1 MNFGLEKMAQFFKNS
16 DVSRRQLTALV
27 FSSTV
32 ALLFGGL
39 TRIAHGYQQLRYYPI
54 RSIEGTQS
62 FDPESWRL
70 KVDGLVENAGA
81 FTYEEILQ
89 LPKMTQSKNFVCV
102 EGWGLDNQKWEG
114 IHLRQIF
121 EEVRIKPEARF
132 VTFHAIGGRYT
143 DSLTLDE
150 ALEPETMLA
159 YRLND
164 KPLSPKQGRPIRL
177 IVPRMYAYK
186 GVKWVERITLEEKQH
201 IGYWETYG
209 YAVDGSI
216 RQ

>member
-1 MNFGLEKMAQFFKNS
+1 MNLRLDKITQFFKNS
-16 DVSRRQLTALV
+16 DMSRRQLTALI

-39 TRIAHGYQQLRYYPI
+39 RRIAHGYQRLTYYPI

-62 FDPESWRL
+62 FGPTTWRL
-70 KVDGLVENAGA
+70 KVDGLVENAEA

-89 LPKMTQSKNFVCV
+89 LPKMTQIKNFVCV
-102 EGWGLDNQKWEG
+102 EGWGLNRQKWEG

-121 EEVRIKPEARF
+121 EKVRVSPAARF
-132 VTFHAIGGRYT
+132 VTFHAIGGKYT

-164 KPLSPKQGRPIRL
+164 EPLDPQQGKPIRL
-177 IVPRMYAYK
+177 IVPRMYGYK
-186 GVKWVERITLEEKQH
+186 GVKWVERITLEENQH
-201 IGYWETYG
+201 VGYWERNG
-209 YAVDGSI
+209 YPVDGSI